1 MNRFWPGG
9 LTWTHYLVGVCPS
22 EPGQPVAVAV
32 VAQSIGTTTKGQHAT
47 LELQLRHLEEVPGG
61 ASLPDAAA
69 RVAELC
75 AALDALEESSRGVA
89 LVLDIGVLG
98 TILVDLLDRR
108 MPVVVAVTGGAAEG
122 VTGRGVAT
130 VPRRE
135 VAAGLLLEAQR
146 GTFRTASSLPLAPRF
161 TTALQGFRFRAP
173 AAGGGDALE
182 EARREADDA
191 LVLAAGLCVWQ
202 STREVPGWKH
212 AAVVDPDRAMVGDY
226 NPHAAWND
234 R

>member
-1 MNRFWPGG
+1 MNRFWPGA

-32 VAQSIGTTTKGQHAT
+32 VAQSIGTTTKGHLAT
-47 LELQLRHLEEVPGG
+47 LDLQLRHLEEVPGG
-61 ASLPDAAA
+61 ASLPDAAG
-69 RVAELC
+69 RVSELC
-75 AALDALEESSRGVA
+75 AALDGLEESSRGVA
-89 LVLDIGVLG
+89 LILDIGVLG

-108 MPVVVAVTGGAAEG
+108 APVVVAVTGGAMEG
-122 VTGRGVAT
+122 VSGRGVAS

-146 GTFRTASSLPLAPRF
+146 GTFRTASALPLAPRF
-161 TTALQGFRFRAP
+161 EQALRGFRFKAQGI
-173 AAGGGDALE
+173 AASGALE

-191 LVLAAGLCVWQ
+191 LVLAAGLCTWQ

-212 AAVVDPDRAMVGDY
+212 AAVVDPSRSMIGDY
-226 NPHAAWND
+226 DPHAGWRN
-234 R
+234 